1 MSERRAIICPPYG
14 TGGRRA
20 CTDDQLLRTACRLH
34 ALTVPLQN
42 AVRTGRHELE
52 VVKSGRNKWHE
63 DSPEVRGH

>member
-52 VVKSGRNKWHE
+52 SGRNVRHE